1 MKMKK
6 STWLLLVLA
15 IAAIFLVAGCAPTGP
30 APDEDENGEEPIPT
44 PPPANYCPDIT
55 KIKTVVTSLGCAEA
69 VVDANGGNFIVAA
82 VDGSIYEEGVFSILI
97 TFDENIILL
106 DENPAHWTV
115 TVDRWVHYKDADGK
129 LQKYEPQDIPAR
141 VLLVEQAGA
150 NSIRIYAGVIDDGT
164 NATPNTNVELAT
176 PFCGLICDEAC
187 YEAFVG
193 LIADAEPIEDYYV
206 DSVSWEY
213 TGTAYPY
220 VDELG
225 NICPDA
231 CLIKGEA
238 CCAACEECEEPSVP
252 PCPPGGCI

>member
-82 VDGSIYEEGVFSILI
+82 VDGSICEEGVFSILI

-115 TVDRWVHYKDADGK
+115 TVDRWVHYKDADGD
-129 LQKYEPQDIPAR
+129 LQKYEPQNIPAS
-141 VLLVEQAGA
+141 VLLVEQVGA

-164 NATPNTNVELAT
+164 NATPNVPLD
-176 PFCGLICDEAC
+176 PPFFCGLICDEAC
-187 YEAFVG
+187 YETFVG
-193 LIADAEPIEDYYV
+193 LIDGAEPIEDYYV
-206 DSVSWEY
+206 DLVSWEY

-225 NICPDA
+225 NTCPDA
-231 CLIKGEA
+231 CLIEGEA
-238 CCAACEECEEPSVP
+238 CCAACEECEEEPPAP